1 MQDPFCNMFW
11 NLFLY
16 NFNPPMQSTMNSM
29 QILLLLLQL
38 FCFTEMNTSA
48 KPLNGA
54 KTQKKDAKMFKDY
67 QSTSM
72 AKYDYNKTRSHF
84 QKTFL
89 FRKQKWLEQSL
100 ETSFKRVREITKRP
114 TATTQ
119 CKIFCRN
126 GYHLQILP
134 SGVVKGTVDQKSK
147 YGKLNTVIMTTK
159 SITPRKL

>member
-1 MQDPFCNMFW
+1 MD
-11 NLFLY
+11 
-16 NFNPPMQSTMNSM
+16 SM
-29 QILLLLLQL
+29 QLLLLLLQL
-38 FCFTEMNTSA
+38 FCFTETNTSA

-54 KTQKKDAKMFKDY
+54 KTQTKLARIFKDH
-67 QSTSM
+67 QTTSM

-89 FRKQKWLEQSL
+89 FRKEKWPQQSL
-100 ETSFKRVREITKRP
+100 KTSFKRVREITKRP
-114 TATTQ
+114 TATTR

-147 YGKLNTVIMTTK
+147 FGKLNIVTMTT
-159 SITPRKL
+159 ITPWKL